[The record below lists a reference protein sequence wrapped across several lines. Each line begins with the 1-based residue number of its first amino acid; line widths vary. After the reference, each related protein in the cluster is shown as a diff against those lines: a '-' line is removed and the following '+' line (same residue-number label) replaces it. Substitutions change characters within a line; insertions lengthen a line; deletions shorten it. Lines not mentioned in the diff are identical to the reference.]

1 MEADALE
8 NRPQHLRLACL
19 QLNVEEY
26 PGCRRVFKRT
36 AVAMQPR
43 CKDHASRTGCNPRDG
58 IGHVIVQTLI
68 NRFLTLGH
76 VGLGQIDID
85 LIQHQMILDPFK
97 ALACR
102 LHFGKII
109 VFAFFCADNARNHRR
124 KINRL
129 MVHHRSDPAGRAGI
143 DMRTADGGAARTHAD
158 KRRVAS
164 AAVNP
169 CSGTE
174 AQFLRGL
181 FRQKPRHVGAFNDLR
196 QVPRLDAVHPAKFFV
211 PALTTGPRV
220 IKKRRIGRITR
231 HDEFSRRPCDQGFL
245 HIQPFVGLLE
255 DFRLM
260 RLYPFIF
267 PERILD
273 TRGRSV
279 RRAQRAQQ
287 HPDVHAGNTRPV
299 RLTCL
304 EFRQSPLVH
313 IAHRAAQRAAIFIH
327 EHHALHL
334 RTKGNAGHLR
344 RHHVRLFK
352 HSTRGTAHGRPPFI
366 CVLLRAA
373 VWQDI

>member
-1 MEADALE
+1 
-8 NRPQHLRLACL
+8 
-19 QLNVEEY
+19 
-26 PGCRRVFKRT
+26 
-36 AVAMQPR
+36 
-43 CKDHASRTGCNPRDG
+43 
-58 IGHVIVQTLI
+58 
-68 NRFLTLGH
+68 
-76 VGLGQIDID
+76 
-85 LIQHQMILDPFK
+85 
-97 ALACR
+97 
-102 LHFGKII
+102 
-109 VFAFFCADNARNHRR
+109 
-124 KINRL
+124 
-129 MVHHRSDPAGRAGI
+129 
-143 DMRTADGGAARTHAD
+143 MRTADGGAARTHAD

-245 HIQPFVGLLE
+245 HIQPLVGLLE

-313 IAHRAAQRAAIFIH
+313 IAHRRRSARPFSSTSTMPCICEQKEMPDTCAGITSVFSNTARVVQHMAA
-327 EHHALHL
+327 HHSSASCS
-334 RTKGNAGHLR
+334 APP
-344 RHHVRLFK
+344 
-352 HSTRGTAHGRPPFI
+352 SGRIYSP
-366 CVLLRAA
+366 
-373 VWQDI
+373 